1 MESVKARVHRSVSE
15 KRRIVERTL
24 EPGVS
29 VARVAQEEGVNAN
42 HIFLWRRSYCTNKLP
57 ESIEHFSALLPVVIS
72 ATESEHL
79 PEQPGADIPSEATPC
94 TGAIH
99 IEIHGKA
106 MISVESGADLAV
118 LRTVLESLRK

>member
-15 KRRIVERTL
+15 KRRIVERTV

-57 ESIEHFSALLPVVIS
+57 ESIEHFSALL
-72 ATESEHL
+72 L
-79 PEQPGADIPSEATPC
+79 NKMQPPRNRTKLQGARI
-94 TGAIH
+94 
-99 IEIHGKA
+99 K
-106 MISVESGADLAV
+106 
-118 LRTVLESLRK
+118 RKLLIWIGYGWPI